1 MNKKVAIFAF
11 NGEPMCFA
19 HTLLNTLD
27 LKNKEYDVKLIIEG
41 TATKQV
47 KELADSKKPF
57 ANLYAAVKKAGI
69 IDCVCKACS
78 TQTGALKSAEEQE
91 LPICGEMSGHPS
103 LSRYME
109 EGYEVI
115 VF

>member
-27 LKNKEYDVKLIIEG
+27 MKYKGYDVKLIIEG
-41 TATKQV
+41 SATKQV
-47 KELADSKKPF
+47 EELANPKKPF
-57 ANLYAAVKKAGI
+57 ANLYAEVKKAGI

-109 EGYEVI
+109 AGYEVI